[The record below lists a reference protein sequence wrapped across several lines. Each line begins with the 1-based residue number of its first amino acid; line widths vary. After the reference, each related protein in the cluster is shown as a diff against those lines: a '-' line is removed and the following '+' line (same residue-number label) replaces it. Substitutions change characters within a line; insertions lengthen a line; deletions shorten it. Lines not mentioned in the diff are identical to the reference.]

1 MTKVP
6 RSNLT
11 TFVTEEF
18 SAGGISVRIFLL
30 STAHPYM
37 HPTSA
42 TLLLKDT
49 HLVPLHLI
57 LNHYIIKLIRN
68 HFSYT
73 VVVLRLSS
81 DPVLAKFCQHLF
93 IVQIPGTFGF
103 MVNYPGMRLC
113 SEGHSETRLQPFFKI
128 QCASSHLRVYR
139 LENEAKE
146 KKLQEEDN
154 RDPDSFDLTFWER
167 NSVGLCEN
175 SRQAGGPESS
185 ACCRNPEDEETLK
198 RPL

>member
-11 TFVTEEF
+11 LVTQEF

-30 STAHPYM
+30 SSTAHPYM

-49 HLVPLHLI
+49 PLVPLHLI
-57 LNHYIIKLIRN
+57 LNHYIINLIRN

-81 DPVLAKFCQHLF
+81 DPVFAKFCQHLF
-93 IVQIPGTFGF
+93 IVQIPG
-103 MVNYPGMRLC
+103 
-113 SEGHSETRLQPFFKI
+113 I
-128 QCASSHLRVYR
+128 
-139 LENEAKE
+139 
-146 KKLQEEDN
+146 
-154 RDPDSFDLTFWER
+154 
-167 NSVGLCEN
+167 
-175 SRQAGGPESS
+175 
-185 ACCRNPEDEETLK
+185 
-198 RPL
+198 